1 MVTMGLRNFNLP
13 NLGRKTYLVIGVV
26 LLLIGTSVYLEIPEF
41 LYPSDSE
48 KAVNIADK
56 NDFIS
61 NYKQE
66 SGAEDAST
74 SKIPESRAQVLR
86 ETGEIPE
93 DSSDNIYIVDY
104 TSDDGTGVSA
114 YVDVNRERV
123 VDNKYNVAVN

>member
-1 MVTMGLRNFNLP
+1 MDLRNFNLP
-13 NLGRKTYLVIGVV
+13 NLGRKTYLVIGLM

-48 KAVNIADK
+48 KAVNIADS

-61 NYKQE
+61 NYKEE
-66 SGAEDAST
+66 SGAEDSST
-74 SKIPESRAQVLR
+74 SKLPESRAQVLR
-86 ETGEIPE
+86 ETGEIPD

-104 TSDDGTGVSA
+104 TANDGTGVSA

-123 VDNKYNVAVN
+123 VDNKYNVAIN